1 MKKIILLAA
10 MIALSSCKKE
20 SQEPFGKNTE
30 NATET
35 YSEGETAAAKTPEDL
50 GKEIFEGKG
59 NCISCHQV
67 DQKVIGPSIQEIA
80 KIYKDKKGDMVTFLK
95 GNGEPIVDP
104 GQFAVMK
111 TNFPVTQAMSD
122 EELKAIET
130 YIYSHLK

>member
-1 MKKIILLAA
+1 MKKTIFLLAVLA
-10 MIALSSCKKE
+10 FISCKKE
-20 SQEPFGKNTE
+20 SQESSGKPTE
-30 NATET
+30 STTET
-35 YSEGETAAAKTPEDL
+35 YSEGETAQTKTPEDL
-50 GKEIFEGKG
+50 GKDIFEGKG

-80 KIYKDKKGDMVTFLK
+80 KTYKDKNADIVTFLK

-104 GQFAVMK
+104 SQFAVMK

-122 EELKAIET
+122 EELKAIES